1 MDDSVLRLTQ
11 IPLKLNDD
19 RVWRTYSGG
28 KSLDT
33 WQLNNNPI
41 DSEFPELWVASTVQA
56 VNAGREH
63 LPVEGLSKVELPSRP
78 ELQSATLKQL
88 IASDPASFLGKK
100 HAERY
105 ESSPALLVKVLDSCE
120 RLTIQVHPDREFA
133 RSAFNSRFGKTE
145 AWYILGGRIIDGEK
159 PYVLLGFKP
168 EVTPESWRRVFEE
181 QNIPEMLE
189 MLHKVEVEEGDV
201 FLITGGLPHAIGSGC
216 LLIEIQEPTDLTLR
230 TERTTPRGVKLQD
243 KACHQG
249 IGFDRMLECFH
260 YESTDMEGALRRS
273 KVEPEVAAEQEG
285 GRETSLI
292 QAKHTD
298 RFRMNRLNVSGSY
311 HYKKQDEFAAAIIV
325 SGTGRLRHGE
335 GAELSLHQSETLF
348 LPAGLERMTWTNSD
362 SSTELVVVLCYPPQS

>member
-1 MDDSVLRLTQ
+1 MDDTDLRLSQ

-28 KSLDT
+28 KSLDA
-33 WQLNNNPI
+33 WQQNDNPK

-63 LPVEGLSKVELPSRP
+63 LPVEGLSKVELPGEP
-78 ELQSATLKQL
+78 GLQFATLKQL
-88 IASDPASFLGKK
+88 IESDPASYLGKK

-105 ESSPALLVKVLDSCE
+105 EANPALLVKVLDSCE
-120 RLTIQVHPDREFA
+120 RLTIQVHPDRQFA
-133 RSAFNSRFGKTE
+133 KSAFNSRFGKTE
-145 AWYILGGRIIDGEK
+145 AWYILGGRTIEGEK

-168 EVTPESWRRVFEE
+168 QVTPESWRRVFEE
-181 QNIPEMLE
+181 QNIPVMLD
-189 MLHKVEVEEGDV
+189 MLHRVEVAEGDV

-230 TERTTPRGVKLQD
+230 SERTTPRGVKLQD

-260 YESTDMEGALRRS
+260 YESADMEGALRRS

-285 GRETSLI
+285 GQETSLI

-298 RFRMNRLNVSGSY
+298 RFRMNRLNVTGRY
-311 HYKKQDEFAAAIIV
+311 LYEKQDEFAAAIIV
-325 SGTGRLRHGE
+325 SGTGCLRYGN
-335 GAELSLHQSETLF
+335 GAELVLHQGETLF

-362 SSTELVVVLCYPPQS
+362 SSTELVIVLCYPPQT